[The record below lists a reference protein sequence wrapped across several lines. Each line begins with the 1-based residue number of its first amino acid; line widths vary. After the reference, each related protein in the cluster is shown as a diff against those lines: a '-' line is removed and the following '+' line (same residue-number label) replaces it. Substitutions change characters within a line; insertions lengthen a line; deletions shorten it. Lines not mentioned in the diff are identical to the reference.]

1 MKTKRLSKSTNTV
14 QIPLKKKGFQ
24 SLEALGR
31 KALIFFFFYLNIY
44 ILPLLACSASTAS
57 LAFSSYSTF
66 FGFQEAAHLLT
77 LLKAQKWCNFDLR
90 FVMQV
95 TASESNKNLSGCSS
109 DISCGWRGWGGKQ
122 EVGRELKVGRK
133 VGLYNYQLCL
143 CKF

>member
-77 LLKAQKWCNFDLR
+77 LLKAQK
-90 FVMQV
+90 
-95 TASESNKNLSGCSS
+95 
-109 DISCGWRGWGGKQ
+109 
-122 EVGRELKVGRK
+122 
-133 VGLYNYQLCL
+133 
-143 CKF
+143 